1 MPFES
6 RHVSVFVEREPAEVY
21 AYAADPTHL
30 PEWAAGLAGSIEL
43 IDGRWVA
50 DLAMGRI
57 VIEFA
62 PSNAFGV
69 LDHWVTDASGTVFY
83 NPLRV
88 VAAPGGSELVFSVR
102 RLEGM
107 SDEDFDRDAGLV
119 QADLETL
126 KRILEGAYGRPR

>member
-6 RHVSVFVEREPAEVY
+6 RHVSVFIERDPGTVY
-21 AYAADPTHL
+21 AYASNPSHL

-57 VIEFA
+57 AVEFA
-62 PSNAFGV
+62 PENPFGV
-69 LDHWVTDASGTVFY
+69 LDHWVTDAEGTVFY

-88 VAAPGGSELVFSVR
+88 VAAPGGSELTFSVR

-107 SDEDFDRDAGLV
+107 SDDEFDRDAGLV
-119 QADLETL
+119 QADLDAL
-126 KRILEGAYGRPR
+126 KRLLEAR

>member
-1 MPFES
+1 MAFES
-6 RHVSVFVEREPAEVY
+6 RYASVFIAREPRDVY
-21 AYAADPTHL
+21 AYTADPLHL

-62 PSNAFGV
+62 PANPFGV
-69 LDHWVTDASGTVFY
+69 LDHWVTDAAGHLFY
-83 NPLRV
+83 NPMRV
-88 VAAPGGSELVFSVR
+88 VAADGGSEVTFSVR

-107 SDEDFDRDAGLV
+107 TDDEFARDAALV

-126 KRILEGAYGRPR
+126 KRILED

>member
-69 LDHWVTDASGTVFY
+69 LDHWVTDAEGRRFY
-83 NPLRV
+83 NPMRV
-88 VAAPGGSELVFSVR
+88 VAAEGGSEVIFSVR
-102 RLEGM
+102 RLPGT
-107 SDEDFDRDAGLV
+107 SDEEWDRDVALV
-119 QADLETL
+119 QADLDTL
-126 KRILEGAYGRPR
+126 SRVLEG

>member
-1 MPFES
+1 MTFES
-6 RHVSVFVEREPAEVY
+6 RHVSVFIARDPAEVY

-43 IDGRWVA
+43 VDGRWVA

-62 PSNAFGV
+62 PPNPFGV
-69 LDHWVTDASGTVFY
+69 LDHWVTDAEGNTFY
-83 NPLRV
+83 NPMRV
-88 VAAPGGSELVFSVR
+88 VAAEGGSEVIFSVR
-102 RLEGM
+102 RLPGA
-107 SDEDFDRDAGLV
+107 SDDDFARDAGLV

-126 KRILEGAYGRPR
+126 RRVLEG